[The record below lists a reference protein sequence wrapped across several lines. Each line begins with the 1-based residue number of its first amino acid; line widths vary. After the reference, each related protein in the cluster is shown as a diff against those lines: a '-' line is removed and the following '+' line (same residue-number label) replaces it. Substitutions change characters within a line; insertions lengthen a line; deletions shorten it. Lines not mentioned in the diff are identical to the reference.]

1 MKLNKHHLSPPA
13 RIELL
18 PLIDVIFLLLIFFIF
33 VMLTMSVKSS
43 IKIEL
48 PQLVASKQ
56 ENRDFLSITID
67 AKNVLYINEQATT
80 SEQLITQV
88 SALQSIKKI
97 PIMIRGDQK
106 SDLGIALQTLESL
119 RNAGYNEIV
128 FSVEKITQSEQ

>member
-1 MKLNKHHLSPPA
+1 
-13 RIELL
+13 
-18 PLIDVIFLLLIFFIF
+18 
-33 VMLTMSVKSS
+33 MSVKSS

-88 SALQSIKKI
+88 SALQIIKKI

>member
-1 MKLNKHHLSPPA
+1 MKLNKRHLSPPA

-48 PQLVASKQ
+48 PQLVTTEQ
-56 ENRDFLSITID
+56 ESRDLLSITID
-67 AKNVLYINEQATT
+67 ANNVLYINEQLTT
-80 SEQLITQV
+80 SEQLITRV
-88 SALQSIKKI
+88 SELQGRKKI
-97 PIMIRGDQK
+97 PILIQGDQK
-106 SDLGIALQTLESL
+106 SDLGIALQTLDRL

-128 FSVEKITQSEQ
+128 FSVEKTTQSI